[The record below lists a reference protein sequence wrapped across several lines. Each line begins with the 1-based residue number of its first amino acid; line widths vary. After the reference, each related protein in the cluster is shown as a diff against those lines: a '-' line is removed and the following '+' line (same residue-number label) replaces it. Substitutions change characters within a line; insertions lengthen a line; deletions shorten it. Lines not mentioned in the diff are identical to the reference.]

1 MDRPQFRSVL
11 ASALARAGG
20 LELATPRMTAGID
33 GRRTGRRSGNAL
45 EFSEYREY
53 QAGDD
58 LRRLDWGVFARSEQL
73 MVKLYSEEVDP
84 RCDIVLDDS
93 ASMATEEAKAA
104 AALGLAGL
112 LAQAAAN
119 AGFSL
124 AVWHARET
132 LEKEPF
138 PYRPLEWS
146 CGAFDGGASPGE
158 AFGRFAGGFQSRGI
172 RIVVTDLLWPEEPG
186 RFLRRLA
193 DGAIRAVVI
202 QLLTRDELD
211 PAVSGTVSLTD
222 AETGE
227 ERELAADDA
236 LLARYRQRLAR
247 HQELWSRAAGE
258 YGVRLIRLT
267 VEEFYPG
274 WDLQQL
280 FRCGVLK

>member
-124 AVWHARET
+124 AGMRVKR
-132 LEKEPF
+132 L
-138 PYRPLEWS
+138 R
-146 CGAFDGGASPGE
+146 
-158 AFGRFAGGFQSRGI
+158 RSRS
-172 RIVVTDLLWPEEPG
+172 RIVRSSGVAVHST
-186 RFLRRLA
+186 A
-193 DGAIRAVVI
+193 ARAPAK
-202 QLLTRDELD
+202 RS
-211 PAVSGTVSLTD
+211 AVSQAV
-222 AETGE
+222 
-227 ERELAADDA
+227 
-236 LLARYRQRLAR
+236 
-247 HQELWSRAAGE
+247 SRAAASASS
-258 YGVRLIRLT
+258 
-267 VEEFYPG
+267 
-274 WDLQQL
+274 
-280 FRCGVLK
+280 